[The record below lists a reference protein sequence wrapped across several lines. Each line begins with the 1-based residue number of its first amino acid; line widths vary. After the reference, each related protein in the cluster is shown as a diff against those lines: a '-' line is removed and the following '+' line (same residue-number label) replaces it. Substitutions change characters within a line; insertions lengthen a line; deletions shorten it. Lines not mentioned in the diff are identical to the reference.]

1 MMLLPNEMKKI
12 LTLIMAVTLTVICQD
27 IYAAGRKAEESPA
40 IQTLGS
46 LKDAK
51 KLEGAMLKLARP
63 IIKKTPMSVVMD
75 NIETMVICDMG
86 KEGKEVDPE
95 LKAIVENVLKHY
107 SKVDEIDDEM
117 YHMLI
122 YIDEPEGDRFSEIIL
137 YTTRKDKS
145 VMVFKGDFTIDS
157 LKKVGE
163 LSDQQRELRK
173 RGR

>member
-1 MMLLPNEMKKI
+1 
-12 LTLIMAVTLTVICQD
+12 MAVTLTVLCQD
-27 IYAAGRKAEESPA
+27 IYASGRKAEESPA

-46 LKDAK
+46 LKEAK
-51 KLEGAMLKLARP
+51 KLEGAMLKMARP
-63 IIKKTPMSVVMD
+63 ILKKTPMSVVMD
-75 NIETMVICDMG
+75 NIETMVICQMG
-86 KEGKEVDPE
+86 KDGKDEDPE
-95 LKAIVENVLKHY
+95 LKAIVERVLEHY

-117 YHMLI
+117 YRMLI
-122 YIDEPEGDRFSEIIL
+122 YIDEPQGDRFSEIIL